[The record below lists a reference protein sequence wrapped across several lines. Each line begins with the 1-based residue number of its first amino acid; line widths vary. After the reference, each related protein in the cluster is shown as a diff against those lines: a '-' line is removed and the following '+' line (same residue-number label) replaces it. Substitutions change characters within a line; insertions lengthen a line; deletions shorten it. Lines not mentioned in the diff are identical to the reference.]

1 MALPNDQYK
10 DTMTGVATGA
20 GYGAAIGAPL
30 GGPVGA
36 GVGALAG
43 GLVGGIAGYAM
54 SPDQTEYELYRQDKI
69 DELKRRQEMGL
80 LGLTDAE
87 RANLQAQ
94 LVDPI
99 RAQQRQQQ
107 LQYYGALGSMGGQAS
122 DVARYQIGQEAR
134 VAEQMQQPLTEI
146 ARADLAK
153 QRMEEEQ
160 LMALQREQ
168 DMQQKAE
175 DRQRLQ
181 MALGG
186 LGMGAQSMSD
196 YAAAQ
201 GAAKAQEEQMKALL
215 SIIGGG
221 QPVSSETM
229 TDTQMLYNSI
239 YGAQT
244 PAGK

>member
-1 MALPNDQYK
+1 MAITDRNK
-10 DTMTGVATGA
+10 DALTGVATGA
-20 GYGAAIGAPL
+20 GYGAAIGAPI

-43 GLVGGIAGYAM
+43 GVIGGAAGLLLS
-54 SPDQTEYELYRQDKI
+54 SPDSEYETYRQEQI

-80 LGLTDAE
+80 LGLTDEE

-94 LVDPI
+94 MIDPI

-107 LQYYGALGSMGGQAS
+107 LNYLGALGGMGGQAS

-134 VAEQMQQPLTEI
+134 VAEQMQPALTEI

-153 QRMEEEQ
+153 QRMEEER

-168 DMQQKAE
+168 DLQQRAE
-175 DRQRLQ
+175 DRQRMQ

-186 LGMGAQSMSD
+186 LGMGAQSLAD
-196 YAAAQ
+196 YTAAEAQ
-201 GAAKAQEEQMKALL
+201 AKAEEQQMKALL
-215 SIIGGG
+215 GIIQGG
-221 QPVSSETM
+221 SEATSTTM
-229 TDTQMLYNSI
+229 TDTNLLYNSI
-239 YGAQT
+239 YGAT
-244 PAGK
+244 PTQGK